1 MVYFPRQ
8 NQISKVS
15 SFGPQMMGKRTNNL
29 NYLLPLKA
37 TPNGNLQGTV
47 YTGDDMSSVRTT
59 TYANTFAFERQI
71 IPLPTIGPNSIVNF
85 ILCGTAVSGNNNMFD
100 GACQPGAGG
109 EVGWYSGILDGTER
123 YMILEQWGYYNINAF
138 MRLSFVGTTTK
149 YMDVGS
155 SPPINSNGYG
165 ACGCP
170 TSRGNTTTG
179 WPGITVRKYGA
190 VRPYNSNID
199 YSDDSSYSPSPNS
212 TYGSSTFSMIDIAG
226 LKVRAYFGDNTSSGF
241 ASTTTTSTHDATY
254 YDPFHTITGQNTG
267 ITVFNMLSGALSMVS
282 PAGVIYVT
290 NSPYTRFGY
299 VSQNGYGTSPNSQR
313 VYPSAWGCAIVE
325 IVQNRG
331 ALGVTAS

>member
-1 MVYFPRQ
+1 
-8 NQISKVS
+8 
-15 SFGPQMMGKRTNNL
+15 
-29 NYLLPLKA
+29 
-37 TPNGNLQGTV
+37 
-47 YTGDDMSSVRTT
+47 
-59 TYANTFAFERQI
+59 
-71 IPLPTIGPNSIVNF
+71 
-85 ILCGTAVSGNNNMFD
+85 MFD

-123 YMILEQWGYYNINAF
+123 YMILEQWGYHVTNSF
-138 MRLSFVGTTTK
+138 LRLSFVGSTTK

-155 SPPINSNGYG
+155 APPNNGFG

-170 TSRGNTTTG
+170 VSRGNTTTG

-199 YSDDSSYSPSPNS
+199 YSDATSYSAAPQS
-212 TYGSSTFSMIDIAG
+212 TYGSSTFSVIDIAG
-226 LKVRAYFGDNTSSGF
+226 LKVRAYFGDNTSTGF
-241 ASTTTTSTHDATY
+241 NSTTTTSTHDATY
-254 YDPFHTITGQNTG
+254 CDPFHTIPGQNTG
-267 ITVFNMLSGALSMVS
+267 ITVFNMPNGSLAMVS
-282 PAGVIYVT
+282 FPSSTFIT